1 MIVVASWLLLLV
13 VCQSCEVKL
22 GSNGMAART
31 AVPRPSGPWQAMQ
44 RVLKVAPAARIFSAC
59 AAVLTVATG
68 SAEGNPPPAPAAG
81 EGCAGAGGGV
91 AATIGGEVEM
101 GFVAAGPV
109 VLAALPVAGG

>member
-31 AVPRPSGPWQAMQ
+31 AVPRPSTPWQAMQ
-44 RVLKVAPAARIFSAC
+44 RVLKVAPAARSFSAC
-59 AAVLTVATG
+59 AAVLTVDTG

-81 EGCAGAGGGV
+81 EGCAGA
-91 AATIGGEVEM
+91 ATTTGGEVEM

-109 VLAALPVAGG
+109 VLAALPVVGG